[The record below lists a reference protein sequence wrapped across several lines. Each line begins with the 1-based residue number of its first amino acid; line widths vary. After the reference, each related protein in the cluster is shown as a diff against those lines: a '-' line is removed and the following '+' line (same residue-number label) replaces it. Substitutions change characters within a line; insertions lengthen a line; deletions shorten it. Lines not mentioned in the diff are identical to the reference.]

1 MAFTLRKGGH
11 KVRVLEKQN
20 DLSTPSSGL
29 RIPPN
34 MSKIL
39 KKWVGAEELAK
50 IACLNVATPWYDC
63 EYHPQLLPFRQ
74 KSVNVVMSSSQS
86 ILCSRNRRIDGFR
99 AMEACSYG

>member
-1 MAFTLRKGGH
+1 MAFMLSKGGH

-63 EYHPQLLPFRQ
+63 EYHPPPFPLRQ
-74 KSVNVVMSSSQS
+74 NSVDVVMSNSQS
-86 ILCSRNRRIDGFR
+86 ILCSRIRRINGFG